1 MLLHQRSESE
11 DTDDSLSDVDVR
23 LKVTTT
29 TRTTSVLRQSSSK
42 DGLNGTQTD
51 ATIVTLS
58 EEKDT
63 MPR

>member
-1 MLLHQRSESE
+1 MISESE
-11 DTDDSLSDVDVR
+11 DTDDSLSDVDLR

-42 DGLNGTQTD
+42 DGLNGTQTES
-51 ATIVTLS
+51 TVVTLR
-58 EEKDT
+58 EDNEQ